1 MPLWSVLNSYQFDDL
16 LEMENNR
23 IRPFWVIILL
33 LSGILLGLYIN
44 IGIDKRRIGAKGGG
58 KFDEVMWY
66 VGNDY
71 VEVPDVQQLQDEAI
85 AAMME
90 ELDPHSAY
98 ISSDEFNEVNDPLM
112 GSFDGIGVQFR
123 IEKDTIAIVNV
134 IKGGPSEK
142 MGVLAGDRIIYVD
155 DTLVAGMNLKNED
168 VMRKLKG
175 PKGTKVRVR
184 VLRRGVVGLLDYNIT
199 RTAIPTY
206 SVDIAYMLDE
216 TTGYL
221 KLSKFSATTVEEFK
235 KGIRHLKDQGM
246 QQLVFDLRG
255 NMGGFLAAAV
265 DIADEFLPKG
275 SLIVYTEGRNR
286 PRQYMKA
293 QHHGMLEDLPVV
305 VLIDG
310 ESASASEIVA
320 GALQD
325 NDRGTII
332 GRRSFGKGLVQEQIV
347 LSDQSAIR
355 LTVARYYTPTGRSI
369 QKPYD
374 KDHGKYLL
382 ESYERYENGELFHP
396 DSIHFADS
404 LKYTTPNGRTVYGGG
419 GIMPDIY
426 VPLID
431 DSTEYYFNRIVN
443 KGLLYQYA
451 FDYTDKHRAQLQH
464 YKTVEAFSKSFV
476 VSDTMFDELVMQ
488 AEEKGIKGGEE
499 QLRVARRE
507 ANTLMKAYIA
517 RNLFDDE
524 GFYPIYAPMDEV
536 LQRALKELNPNYPS
550 PL

>member
-1 MPLWSVLNSYQFDDL
+1 
-16 LEMENNR
+16 MENR
-23 IRPFWVIILL
+23 IRPLWVIILL
-33 LSGILLGLYIN
+33 LSGIIIGLYIN
-44 IGIDKRRIGAKGGG
+44 KGVNTKKVEVEGG
-58 KFDEVMWY
+58 SKFDEVMWY

-71 VEVPDVQQLQDEAI
+71 VEEPNAQEIQDEAI

-90 ELDPHSAY
+90 KLDPHSAY
-98 ISSDEFNEVNDPLM
+98 VPLEEFNEVNDPLL

-123 IEKDTIAIVNV
+123 LERDTIAIVSV

-142 MGVLAGDRIIYVD
+142 VGLMDGDRIIYVD
-155 DTLVAGMNLKNED
+155 DTLVASKKLKNED

-184 VLRRGVVGLLDYNIT
+184 VLRRGVEGLLDYTIT
-199 RTAIPTY
+199 RDAIPTY
-206 SVDIAYMLDE
+206 SVDIAYMLDDE
-216 TTGYL
+216 IGYL
-221 KLSKFSATTVEEFK
+221 KLSKFSATTVSEFK
-235 KGIRHLKDQGM
+235 TGIGELDSQGM
-246 QQLVFDLRG
+246 KKLIFDLRG
-255 NMGGFLAAAV
+255 NTGGYLSAAV
-265 DIADEFLPKG
+265 DIADEFLPRG

-286 PRQYMKA
+286 PRNYMKA
-293 QHHGMLEDLPVV
+293 RRHGQLEDIPVV

-332 GRRSFGKGLVQEQIV
+332 GRRSFGKGLVQEQIM

-355 LTVARYYTPTGRSI
+355 LTVARYYTPTGRCI
-369 QKPYD
+369 QKPYGD
-374 KDHGKYLL
+374 SHEDYLL

-404 LKYTTPNGRTVYGGG
+404 LKFTTPKGKTVYGGG

-426 VPLID
+426 VPLVD

-443 KGLLYQYA
+443 LGLLYQYA
-451 FDYTDKHRAQLQH
+451 FDYTDKHRAQLKG
-464 YKTVEAFSKSFV
+464 YKTVEAFDRSFKV
-476 VSDTMFDELVMQ
+476 TDAMFDALVRL
-488 AEEKGIKGGEE
+488 ADEKGIVGTEE
-499 QLRVARRE
+499 QRQAARRE
-507 ANTLMKAYIA
+507 TDILLKAYIA

-524 GFYPIYAPMDEV
+524 GFYPIYAPMDEI
-536 LQRALKELNPNYPS
+536 LQRAIEELKTS
-550 PL
+550 AK

>member
-1 MPLWSVLNSYQFDDL
+1 
-16 LEMENNR
+16 MENNR
-23 IRPFWVIILL
+23 IRPVWTALL
-33 LSGILLGLYIN
+33 LMAGILMGLYIN
-44 IGIDKRRIGAKGGG
+44 KGVGKRQVNVEGGS

-71 VEVPDVQQLQDEAI
+71 VDVPDSRQLQDQAI

-98 ISSDEFNEVNDPLM
+98 ISLDEFNEVNDPLL

-123 IEKDTIAIVNV
+123 LEKDTIAIVNV

-142 MGVLAGDRIIYVD
+142 VGIMAGDRILYVD
-155 DTLVAGMNLKNED
+155 DTLVAGKKLTNED

-175 PKGTKVRVR
+175 PKGTKVSVQ
-184 VLRRGVVGLLDYNIT
+184 VLRHGVEGLLDYTIT
-199 RTAIPTY
+199 RDAIPTY

-216 TTGYL
+216 SIGYL
-221 KLSKFSATTVEEFK
+221 KLSKFSATTVKEFK
-235 KGIRHLKDQGM
+235 QGISDLKRQGM
-246 QQLVFDLRG
+246 EKLVFDLRG
-255 NMGGFLAAAV
+255 NTGGYLAAAV

-286 PRQYMKA
+286 PRQYMEA
-293 QHHGMLEDLPVV
+293 RRRGMLEDIPVV

-332 GRRSFGKGLVQEQIV
+332 GRRSFGKGLVQEQIM
-347 LSDQSAIR
+347 LSDNSAIR
-355 LTVARYYTPTGRSI
+355 LTVARYYTPTGRCI
-369 QKPYD
+369 QKPFD
-374 KDHGKYLL
+374 KDREKYLL
-382 ESYERYENGELFHP
+382 ESYERYENGELFSE

-404 LKYTTPNGRTVYGGG
+404 LKFTTPKGKTVYGGG

-451 FDYTDKHRAQLQH
+451 FEYTDKHRQALQR
-464 YKTVEAFSKSFV
+464 YKTVEAFSQSFV
-476 VSDTMFDELVMQ
+476 VTDAMFDALVTM
-488 AEEKGIKGGEE
+488 AGEKGIKGTEE
-499 QLRVARRE
+499 QKQVARRE
-507 ANTLMKAYIA
+507 ADILLKAYIA
-517 RNLFDDE
+517 RDLFDDE

-536 LQRALKELNPNYPS
+536 LQRAIEELKQ
-550 PL
+550 

>member
-1 MPLWSVLNSYQFDDL
+1 MA
-16 LEMENNR
+16 
-23 IRPFWVIILL
+23 
-33 LSGILLGLYIN
+33 GILMGLYIN
-44 IGIDKRRIGAKGGG
+44 KGVNRRQVNVEGGS

-71 VEVPDVQQLQDEAI
+71 VDVPEEDKLQDDAI

-90 ELDPHSAY
+90 KLDPHSAY
-98 ISSDEFNEVNDPLM
+98 ISLKEFNEVNDPLL

-123 IEKDTIAIVNV
+123 LEKDTIAIVSV

-142 MGVLAGDRIIYVD
+142 VGILAGDRIIYVD
-155 DTLVAGMNLKNED
+155 DTLVAGKKLTNED

-175 PKGTKVRVR
+175 PKGTKVDVR
-184 VLRRGVVGLLDYNIT
+184 VLRRDVEGLLDFNIT
-199 RTAIPTY
+199 RAAIPTY
-206 SVDIAYMLDE
+206 SVDIAYMLDDSI
-216 TTGYL
+216 GYL
-221 KLSKFSATTVEEFK
+221 KLSKFSATTVKEFK
-235 KGIRHLKDQGM
+235 QGIGDLRSQGM
-246 QQLVFDLRG
+246 EKLIFDLRG
-255 NMGGFLAAAV
+255 NTGGYLAAAV

-293 QHHGMLEDLPVV
+293 RRRGMLEDIPVV

-332 GRRSFGKGLVQEQIV
+332 GRRSFGKGLVQEQIM
-347 LSDQSAIR
+347 LSDNSAIR
-355 LTVARYYTPTGRSI
+355 LTVARYYTPTGRCI
-369 QKPYD
+369 QKPYGD
-374 KDHGKYLL
+374 NIEDYLL
-382 ESYERYENGELFHP
+382 EYYERYENGELFHP

-404 LKYTTPNGRTVYGGG
+404 LKFTTPKGKTVYGGG

-426 VPLID
+426 VPLVD
-431 DSTEYYFNRIVN
+431 DSLEYYFNRMANRGI
-443 KGLLYQYA
+443 LYQYA
-451 FDYTDKHRAQLQH
+451 FEYTDSHRQQLQH
-464 YKTVEAFSKSFV
+464 YKTVEAFSRSFV
-476 VSDTMFDELVMQ
+476 VTDAMFDALVKM
-488 AEEKGIKGGEE
+488 AEEKGIKGNEE
-499 QLRVARRE
+499 ERKVARRE
-507 ANTLMKAYIA
+507 VDIIMKAYIA

-536 LQRALKELNPNYPS
+536 LQRALQELRDPKVP
-550 PL
+550 

>member
-1 MPLWSVLNSYQFDDL
+1 
-16 LEMENNR
+16 MESKA
-23 IRPFWVIILL
+23 RPIWIILLL
-33 LSGILLGLYIN
+33 LSGILIGLYIN
-44 IGIDKRRIGAKGGG
+44 KGVNKRKIEFEGGS

-71 VEVPDVQQLQDEAI
+71 VEKPDAQKLQDGAI
-85 AAMME
+85 ASLME
-90 ELDPHSAY
+90 ELDPHSAF
-98 ISSDEFNEVNDPLM
+98 ISLDEFNEVNDPLL

-123 IEKDTIAIVNV
+123 LEKDTIAIVSV

-142 MGVLAGDRIIYVD
+142 VGLLAGDRIIYVD
-155 DTLVAGMNLKNED
+155 DTLVASKKLKNED

-175 PKGTKVRVR
+175 PKGTKVSVR
-184 VLRRGVVGLLDYNIT
+184 VLRRGVEGLLDYTIT
-199 RTAIPTY
+199 RDAIPTY

-216 TTGYL
+216 KTGYL
-221 KLSKFSATTVEEFK
+221 KLSKFSATTASEFRSAVINLEAQCMK
-235 KGIRHLKDQGM
+235 
-246 QQLVFDLRG
+246 QLVLDLRG
-255 NMGGFLAAAV
+255 NTGGYLAAAV
-265 DIADEFLPKG
+265 DVADEFLPKG

-293 QHHGMLEDLPVV
+293 RRRGMLEDIPVV

-332 GRRSFGKGLVQEQIV
+332 GRRSFGKGLVQEQIM

-355 LTVARYYTPTGRSI
+355 LSVARYYTPTGRCI

-374 KDHGKYLL
+374 EDHEKYLL
-382 ESYERYENGELFHP
+382 ESYERYQNGELFHP

-404 LKYTTPNGRTVYGGG
+404 LKFTTPKGKMVYGGG

-426 VPLID
+426 VPLVD

-443 KGLLYQYA
+443 TGLLYQYA
-451 FDYTDKHRAQLQH
+451 FDYTDKHRAQLQR
-464 YKTVEAFSKSFV
+464 YQSVEAFDRSFA
-476 VSDTMFDELVMQ
+476 VSDAMFDELVKR
-488 AEEKGIKGGEE
+488 AGEKGIKGTDE
-499 QLRVARRE
+499 QKQVARRE
-507 ANTLMKAYIA
+507 ANILLKAYIA
-517 RNLFDDE
+517 RDLFGDE
-524 GFYPIYAPMDEV
+524 GFYPIYAPMDEI
-536 LQRALKELNPNYPS
+536 LQRALEEFQTS
-550 PL
+550 VR

>member
-1 MPLWSVLNSYQFDDL
+1 MERRPRFLWTV
-16 LEMENNR
+16 
-23 IRPFWVIILL
+23 ILL
-33 LSGILLGLYIN
+33 LSGILIGLYIN
-44 IGIDKRRIGAKGGG
+44 KGIGGRKVKFDGGS

-71 VEVPDVQQLQDEAI
+71 VEKPDAQKLQDDAI

-90 ELDPHSAY
+90 GLDPHSAY
-98 ISSDEFNEVNDPLM
+98 ISLDEFNEVNDPLL

-123 IEKDTIAIVNV
+123 LEKDTIAIVNV

-142 MGVLAGDRIIYVD
+142 VGLQAGDRIVYVD
-155 DTLVAGMNLKNED
+155 DTLVAGKKLKNED

-175 PKGTKVRVR
+175 PKGTKVKVR
-184 VLRRGVVGLLDYNIT
+184 VMRRGVEGLLDYTIT
-199 RTAIPTY
+199 RDAIPTY

-216 TTGYL
+216 KTGYL
-221 KLSKFSATTVEEFK
+221 KLSKFSATTAGEFRNAVNK
-235 KGIRHLKDQGM
+235 LNAQGM

-255 NMGGFLAAAV
+255 NSGGYLSAAV
-265 DIADEFLPKG
+265 DVADEFLPKG

-286 PRQYMKA
+286 PRQYLKA
-293 QHHGMLEDLPVV
+293 SRRGMLETMPVV

-332 GRRSFGKGLVQEQIV
+332 GRRSFGKGLVQEQIM

-355 LTVARYYTPTGRSI
+355 LSVARYYTPTGRCI
-369 QKPYD
+369 QKPYGD
-374 KDHGKYLL
+374 SHEEYML
-382 ESYERYENGELFHP
+382 ESWERYENGELFHP

-404 LKYTTPNGRTVYGGG
+404 LKYTTPKGKTVYGGG

-426 VPLID
+426 VPLVD
-431 DSTEYYFNRIVN
+431 DTNQYYFNRIANTGV
-443 KGLLYQYA
+443 LYQYA
-451 FDYTDKHRAQLQH
+451 FDYTDRHRAQLQR
-464 YKTVEAFSKSFV
+464 YKTVEAFDHSFA
-476 VSDTMFDELVMQ
+476 VSDAMFDELVKR
-488 AEEKGIKGGEE
+488 AGEKGIKGTDE
-499 QLRVARRE
+499 QRQVARRE
-507 ANTLMKAYIA
+507 ANTLLKAYIA

-524 GFYPIYAPMDEV
+524 GFYPIYAPMDEI
-536 LQRALKELNPNYPS
+536 LQRAIEELKGE
-550 PL
+550 

>member
-1 MPLWSVLNSYQFDDL
+1 
-16 LEMENNR
+16 MENR
-23 IRPFWVIILL
+23 IRPLWVVIIL
-33 LSGILLGLYIN
+33 LSGILIGLYIN
-44 IGIDKRRIGAKGGG
+44 KGVAKKIQVEGGS

-71 VEVPDVQQLQDEAI
+71 VEKPDAQKLQDGAI

-98 ISSDEFNEVNDPLM
+98 ISLDEFNEVNDPLL

-123 IEKDTIAIVNV
+123 LERDTIAIVNV

-142 MGVLAGDRIIYVD
+142 VGLLAGDRIVYVD
-155 DTLVAGMNLKNED
+155 DTLVASKKLKNED

-184 VLRRGVVGLLDYNIT
+184 VLRRGVDGLLDYTIT
-199 RTAIPTY
+199 RDAIPTY
-206 SVDIAYMLDE
+206 SIDIAYMLDE
-216 TTGYL
+216 KTGYL
-221 KLSKFSATTVEEFK
+221 KLSKFSATTVSEFK
-235 KGIRHLKDQGM
+235 NAVVNLGAQGM
-246 QQLVFDLRG
+246 EQLVFDLRG
-255 NMGGFLAAAV
+255 NSGGYLAAAV

-286 PRQYMKA
+286 PRNYMKA
-293 QHHGMLEDLPVV
+293 RRRGMMEQMPVV

-332 GRRSFGKGLVQEQIV
+332 GRRSFGKGLVQEQIM

-355 LTVARYYTPTGRSI
+355 LTVARYYTPTGRCI
-369 QKPYD
+369 QKPYSGN
-374 KDHGKYLL
+374 KEEYLL
-382 ESYERYENGELFHP
+382 ESYDRYQNGELFHP

-404 LKYTTPNGRTVYGGG
+404 LKFTTPKGKIVYGGG
-419 GIMPDIY
+419 GIMPDVY
-426 VPLID
+426 VPLVD

-443 KGLLYQYA
+443 TGLLYQYA
-451 FDYTDKHRAQLQH
+451 FDYTDKHRSQLKRYQ
-464 YKTVEAFSKSFV
+464 TVEAFDRSFA
-476 VSDTMFDELVMQ
+476 VSDVMFEELVKM
-488 AEEKGIKGGEE
+488 AGEKGIKCTDE
-499 QLRVARRE
+499 QKQVARRK
-507 ANTLMKAYIA
+507 ANTLLKAYIA

-524 GFYPIYAPMDEV
+524 GFYPIYSPMDEI
-536 LQRALKELNPNYPS
+536 LQRALEEFQTS
-550 PL
+550 VQ

>member
-1 MPLWSVLNSYQFDDL
+1 
-16 LEMENNR
+16 MENKL
-23 IRPFWVIILL
+23 RPIWVIILL
-33 LSGILLGLYIN
+33 LSGFLIGLYIN
-44 IGIDKRRIGAKGGG
+44 KGVGTKKVQVEGG
-58 KFDEVMWY
+58 SKFDEVMWY

-71 VEVPDVQQLQDEAI
+71 VEEPDAKKIEDEAI

-98 ISSDEFNEVNDPLM
+98 ISLDEFNEVNDPLL

-123 IEKDTIAIVNV
+123 LEKDTIAIVSV

-142 MGVLAGDRIIYVD
+142 VGLMDGDRIIYVD
-155 DTLVAGMNLKNED
+155 DTLVASKKLKNED

-184 VLRRGVVGLLDYNIT
+184 VLRRGVEGLLDYTIT
-199 RTAIPTY
+199 RDAIPTY
-206 SVDIAYMLDE
+206 SVDIAYMIDDE
-216 TTGYL
+216 IGYL
-221 KLSKFSATTVEEFK
+221 KLSKFSATTADEFK
-235 KGIRHLKDQGM
+235 KGIRDLDGQGM
-246 QQLVFDLRG
+246 KKLIFDLRG
-255 NMGGFLAAAV
+255 NTGGYLSAAV

-286 PRQYMKA
+286 PRSYMKA
-293 QHHGMLEDLPVV
+293 RRKGMLEDIPVV

-332 GRRSFGKGLVQEQIV
+332 GRRSFGKGLVQEQIM

-355 LTVARYYTPTGRSI
+355 LTVARYYTPTGRCI
-369 QKPYD
+369 QKPYGD
-374 KDHGKYLL
+374 SHEEYLL
-382 ESYERYENGELFHP
+382 ESYERYENGELFHA

-404 LKYTTPNGRTVYGGG
+404 LKYTTPGGKTVYGGG

-426 VPLID
+426 VPLVD

-443 KGLLYQYA
+443 LGLLYQYA
-451 FDYTDKHRAQLQH
+451 FDYTDKHRAQLKG
-464 YKTVEAFSKSFV
+464 YKTVEAFDRSFV
-476 VSDTMFDELVMQ
+476 VTDAMFDALVHL
-488 AEEKGIKGGEE
+488 ADEKGVVGTEE
-499 QLRVARRE
+499 QRQAARRE
-507 ANTLMKAYIA
+507 SDILLKAYIA
-517 RNLFDDE
+517 RNLFNDE
-524 GFYPIYAPMDEV
+524 GFYPIYAPMDEI
-536 LQRALKELNPNYPS
+536 LQRALEELRH
-550 PL
+550 

>member
-1 MPLWSVLNSYQFDDL
+1 
-16 LEMENNR
+16 MENR
-23 IRPFWVIILL
+23 IRPVWVIILL
-33 LSGILLGLYIN
+33 LSGILIGLYIN
-44 IGIDKRRIGAKGGG
+44 KGVNAKKVQLDGGS

-71 VEVPDVQQLQDEAI
+71 VETPDATQLEDEAI

-90 ELDPHSAY
+90 KLDPHSAY
-98 ISSDEFNEVNDPLM
+98 VSLDEFNEVNDPLM

-123 IEKDTIAIVNV
+123 LERDTIAIVSV

-142 MGVLAGDRIIYVD
+142 VGLMDGDRIIYVD
-155 DTLVAGMNLKNED
+155 DSLVASKKLKNED

-175 PKGTKVRVR
+175 PKGTKVKVR
-184 VLRRGVVGLLDYNIT
+184 VLRRGVEGLLDYTIT
-199 RTAIPTY
+199 RDAIPTY
-206 SVDIAYMLDE
+206 SVDIAYMLDDE
-216 TTGYL
+216 IGYL
-221 KLSKFSATTVEEFK
+221 KLSKFSATTVKEFRN
-235 KGIRHLKDQGM
+235 GIDELDRQGM
-246 QQLVFDLRG
+246 KKLIFDLRG
-255 NMGGFLAAAV
+255 NTGGFLSAAV
-265 DIADEFLPKG
+265 DIADEFLPRG

-286 PRQYMKA
+286 PRNYMKA
-293 QHHGMLEDLPVV
+293 RRHGRLEDLPVV

-332 GRRSFGKGLVQEQIV
+332 GRRSFGKGLVQEQIM

-355 LTVARYYTPTGRSI
+355 LTVARYYTPTGRCI
-369 QKPYD
+369 QKPYGD
-374 KDHGKYLL
+374 NIEEYLL

-404 LKYTTPNGRTVYGGG
+404 LKYTTPKGKTVYGGG

-426 VPLID
+426 VPLVD

-443 KGLLYQYA
+443 TGLLYQYA
-451 FDYTDKHRAQLQH
+451 FDYTDKHRAQLKG
-464 YKTVEAFSKSFV
+464 YKTVEAFDRSFAV
-476 VSDTMFDELVMQ
+476 TDAMFAELVKL
-488 AEEKGIKGGEE
+488 AGEKGIKGTEE
-499 QLRVARRE
+499 QQQVARRE
-507 ANTLMKAYIA
+507 ADILLKAYIA

-536 LQRALKELNPNYPS
+536 LQRAIQELREPIAP
-550 PL
+550 

>member
-1 MPLWSVLNSYQFDDL
+1 
-16 LEMENNR
+16 MENSKT
-23 IRPFWVIILL
+23 RPIWTALL
-33 LSGILLGLYIN
+33 LMTGILMGLLIN
-44 IGIDKRRIGAKGGG
+44 KGEKRNAPVVEGGS

-71 VEVPDVQQLQDEAI
+71 VEVPDSRKLQDEAI

-98 ISSDEFNEVNDPLM
+98 VSLEEFNEVNDPLL

-123 IEKDTIAIVNV
+123 LEKDTIAIVNV

-142 MGVLAGDRIIYVD
+142 VGLMAGDRILYID
-155 DTLVAGMNLKNED
+155 DTLAANQKLQNED

-175 PKGTKVRVR
+175 PKGTKVRVK
-184 VLRRGVVGLLDYNIT
+184 VLRHGVEGLLDYTIT
-199 RTAIPTY
+199 RAAIPTY
-206 SVDIAYMLDE
+206 SVDVAYMMEDNI
-216 TTGYL
+216 GYL
-221 KLSKFSATTVEEFK
+221 KLSKFSATTIDEFK
-235 KGIRHLKDQGM
+235 KGIRELKAQGM
-246 QQLVFDLRG
+246 QKLIFDLRD
-255 NMGGFLAAAV
+255 NTGGYLNAAV

-286 PRQYMKA
+286 PRNYMKA
-293 QHHGMLEDLPVV
+293 RRHGMLEDIPVV

-332 GRRSFGKGLVQEQIV
+332 GRRSFGKGLVQEQIM
-347 LSDQSAIR
+347 LSDRSAIR
-355 LTVARYYTPTGRSI
+355 LTVARYYTPTGRCI

-374 KDHGKYLL
+374 KDHEKYLL
-382 ESYERYENGELFHP
+382 ESYERYENGELFNE

-404 LKYTTPNGRTVYGGG
+404 LKYTTPKGKTVYGGG

-426 VPLID
+426 VPLVN

-443 KGLLYQYA
+443 TGLLYQYA
-451 FDYTDKHRAQLQH
+451 FEYTDRHRQQLQG
-464 YKTVEAFSKSFV
+464 YKTVEAFDKSFRV
-476 VSDTMFDELVMQ
+476 TDAMFDGMVRL
-488 AEEKGIKGGEE
+488 ADEKGIVGTEE
-499 QLRVARRE
+499 QRQVARRE
-507 ANTLMKAYIA
+507 ADILLKAYIA

-524 GFYPIYAPMDEV
+524 GFYPIYAPMDEI
-536 LQRALKELNPNYPS
+536 LQRALLELRGE
-550 PL
+550 

>member
-1 MPLWSVLNSYQFDDL
+1 MNENKIKPILIAL
-16 LEMENNR
+16 LMMA
-23 IRPFWVIILL
+23 
-33 LSGILLGLYIN
+33 GILVGFYIN
-44 IGIDKRRIGAKGGG
+44 KGVWKSRPVVEGSS

-71 VEVPDVQQLQDEAI
+71 VDAPDVKKLQEAAI
-85 AAMME
+85 VGMME

-98 ISSDEFNEVNDPLM
+98 ISLEEFNEVNDPLL

-123 IEKDTIAIVNV
+123 LERDTIAIVSV

-142 MGVLAGDRIIYVD
+142 VGIMAGDRIIYVD
-155 DTLVAGMNLKNED
+155 DTLVAGKKLTNED

-175 PKGTKVRVR
+175 PKNTKVRVK
-184 VLRRGVVGLLDYNIT
+184 VQRRGVNDLFDYTIT
-199 RTAIPTY
+199 RAAIPTY
-206 SVDIAYMLDE
+206 SVDVAYMIDDK
-216 TTGYL
+216 TGYL
-221 KLSKFSATTVEEFK
+221 KLSKFSATTVNEFK
-235 KGIRHLKDQGM
+235 KSVRALRSQGM
-246 QQLVFDLRG
+246 KQLVFDLRG
-255 NMGGFLAAAV
+255 NSGGYLTAAV

-293 QHHGMLEDLPVV
+293 HRRGMLEDLPVV

-347 LSDQSAIR
+347 LSDKSAIR

-369 QKPYD
+369 QKPFD
-374 KDHGKYLL
+374 GGREKYLF
-382 ESYERYENGELFHP
+382 ESFERYENGELFNE

-404 LKYTTPNGRTVYGGG
+404 LKYTTPKGKTVYGGG

-426 VPLID
+426 VPLVN

-443 KGLLYQYA
+443 TGLLYQYA
-451 FDYTDKHRAQLQH
+451 FDYTDRRRQELRR
-464 YKTVEAFSKSFV
+464 YKTVAAFDKSFM
-476 VSDTMFDELVMQ
+476 VSDAMFNELVKR
-488 AEEKGIKGGEE
+488 AEEKGIKGTEE
-499 QLRVARRE
+499 QKQVARRE
-507 ANTLMKAYIA
+507 ANILLKAYIA

-536 LQRALKELNPNYPS
+536 LQRALEELKKQ
-550 PL
+550 

>member
-1 MPLWSVLNSYQFDDL
+1 
-16 LEMENNR
+16 MENSKT
-23 IRPFWVIILL
+23 RPIWVAIIL
-33 LSGILLGLYIN
+33 LSGILMGLYIN
-44 IGIDKRRIGAKGGG
+44 KGVRSRQPAIEGG
-58 KFDEVMWY
+58 SKFDEVMWY

-71 VEVPDVQQLQDEAI
+71 VDVPDAHKLQDEAI

-98 ISSDEFNEVNDPLM
+98 ISLDEFDEVNDPLL

-123 IEKDTIAIVNV
+123 LEKDTIAVVNV

-142 MGVLAGDRIIYVD
+142 VGIMAGDRIIFVD
-155 DTLVAGMNLKNED
+155 DTLVANQKLTNED

-175 PKGTKVRVR
+175 PKGTKVNVR
-184 VLRRGVVGLLDYNIT
+184 VLRHGVGGLLDYTIT
-199 RTAIPTY
+199 RDAIPTY
-206 SVDIAYMLDE
+206 SVDIAYMLDDNI
-216 TTGYL
+216 GYL
-221 KLSKFSATTVEEFK
+221 KLSKFSATTVKEFK
-235 KGIRHLKDQGM
+235 KGIGDLKNQGM
-246 QQLVFDLRG
+246 KQLVFDLRG
-255 NMGGFLAAAV
+255 NTGGYLTAAV

-293 QHHGMLEDLPVV
+293 RHRGMLEDIPVV

-347 LSDQSAIR
+347 LSDRSAIR
-355 LTVARYYTPTGRSI
+355 LTVARYYTPTGRCI
-369 QKPYD
+369 QKPYS
-374 KDHGKYLL
+374 GNIEEYML
-382 ESYERYENGELFHP
+382 ESYERYENGELFSE

-404 LKYTTPNGRTVYGGG
+404 LKFTTPKGKTVYGGG

-426 VPLID
+426 VPLVN

-451 FDYTDKHRAQLQH
+451 FEYTDKHRQALSR
-464 YKTVEAFSKSFV
+464 YKTVEAFDQQFA
-476 VSDTMFDELVMQ
+476 VSDAMFDALVKL
-488 AEEKGIKGGEE
+488 AGEKGIKGTEE
-499 QLRVARRE
+499 QKQVARRE
-507 ANTLMKAYIA
+507 ANTLLKAYIA

-524 GFYPIYAPMDEV
+524 GFYPIYAPMDEI
-536 LQRALKELNPNYPS
+536 LQRALEELKTKN
-550 PL
+550 LTDR